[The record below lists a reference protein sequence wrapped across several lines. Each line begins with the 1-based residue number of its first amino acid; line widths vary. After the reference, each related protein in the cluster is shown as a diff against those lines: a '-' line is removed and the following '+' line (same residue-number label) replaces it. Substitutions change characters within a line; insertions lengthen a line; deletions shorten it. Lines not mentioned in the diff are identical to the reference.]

1 MRYTYLFSLLFLLL
15 TILFSGCASSGMH
28 LSSTLT
34 NVELSEANYKI
45 VARSVHGEAKAG
57 YILGASIGI
66 GVYAQ
71 VIGVARVSGDRALYG
86 TAMRNLWENFE
97 ANHGSVDGRN
107 LALVN
112 INYDVENLNLLVY
125 TRPRLTIQA
134 DIIEFMD

>member
-1 MRYTYLFSLLFLLL
+1 MRFNYLSILFLFMF
-15 TILFSGCASSGMH
+15 TTLFSGCASSGMH

-45 VARSVHGEAKAG
+45 VARSVHGEGKAG
-57 YILGASIGI
+57 YILGASVGI

-71 VIGVARVSGDRALYG
+71 VVGLARVSGDKALYG

-97 ANHGSVDGRN
+97 ANHGSVEGRN
-107 LALVN
+107 LALIN

-134 DIIEFMD
+134 DIIEFLD